1 MTPIFIKQP
10 KRHKMTSKKLVSMF
24 AKDKTVSSFD
34 FWKVLNDIRKNEGG
48 NAIRHNQFLSRIQD
62 ECDDLKGYHLFV
74 PPKQG
79 ESTVCYQLDKDQML
93 LIGMRESK
101 AVRKQVLKW
110 LHDLSAKVDQLESRK
125 IDRAMS
131 SLNYINQNKMLKQV
145 RESEGKAT
153 PPYHYSNEANLI
165 NRIIIGVSAA
175 KYRKDN
181 EFDANENLRDTLTT
195 IQLESIAS
203 LESHNTSFIAAGID
217 YATRKKLLNKI
228 FMRDFSDKLI
238 SEDIRINA

>member
-1 MTPIFIKQP
+1 
-10 KRHKMTSKKLVSMF
+10 MTSKKLVSIF
-24 AKDKTVSSFD
+24 AKQETMSSYEFM
-34 FWKVLNDIRKNEGG
+34 KVVNDIRDSEGL
-48 NAIRHNQFLSRIQD
+48 NKIKHNRFITKIIDEIDNLPRGTIYTPSRQSESITIYELS
-62 ECDDLKGYHLFV
+62 
-74 PPKQG
+74 
-79 ESTVCYQLDKDQML
+79 KDQML

-145 RESEGKAT
+145 RESEGKET

-217 YATRKKLLNKI
+217 YATRKKMLNKI

>member
-1 MTPIFIKQP
+1 
-10 KRHKMTSKKLVSMF
+10 MTSKKLVSIF

-34 FWKVLNDIRKNEGG
+34 FWKMLNTLRKEDGAT
-48 NAIRHNQFLSRIQD
+48 AIRHDDFLVRVAREI
-62 ECDDLKGYHLFV
+62 DDLGVCDKFAH
-74 PPKQG
+74 PQNK
-79 ESTVCYQLDKDQML
+79 TTMTCYQLNKDQML
-93 LIGMRESK
+93 LIGMRESR
-101 AVRKQVLKW
+101 VIRKQVLKW

-145 RESEGKAT
+145 RESEGKET

-181 EFDANENLRDTLTT
+181 DFDANENLRDTLTT

-203 LESHNTSFIAAGID
+203 LESHNTSLIAAGID
-217 YATRKKLLNKI
+217 YATRKKMLNKI

>member
-1 MTPIFIKQP
+1 
-10 KRHKMTSKKLVSMF
+10 MTSKKLVSIF
-24 AKDKTVSSFD
+24 AKEEAMSSYE
-34 FWKVLNDIRKNEGG
+34 FWKVLNNIRFEEG
-48 NAIRHNQFLSRIQD
+48 ATALRHNDFIARVED
-62 ECDDLKGYHLFV
+62 ECDNLPRYENFV
-74 PPKQG
+74 PSRQSNPIKVYMLSQ
-79 ESTVCYQLDKDQML
+79 EQMFDVGL
-93 LIGMRESK
+93 RESK
-101 AVRKQVLKW
+101 IIRKKVREWIKYLTARV
-110 LHDLSAKVDQLESRK
+110 AQLESRK

-145 RESEGKAT
+145 RESEGKET

-165 NRIIIGVSAA
+165 NRVVIGVSAA

-181 EFDANENLRDTLTT
+181 DFDANENLRDTLTT

-217 YATRKKLLNKI
+217 YATRKKMLNKI